1 MEDTNFVENGFI
13 NTEKRKLPN
22 MTDVSSNVSPNVSKL
37 SLVELKQ
44 LAKIHNPPIKYYY
57 IKSRV
62 ELIQILTSEFTEQMK
77 VEKMTIHQLRKD
89 AREKG
94 HVNVW
99 KMCRPQLV
107 ELLFESGSSPKKN
120 EKNDDHTEEHNNP
133 QTSESENVRKE
144 V

>member
-1 MEDTNFVENGFI
+1 MSD
-13 NTEKRKLPN
+13 
-22 MTDVSSNVSPNVSKL
+22 SNVHTL
-37 SLVELKQ
+37 SLVDLKQ
-44 LAKIHNPPIKYYY
+44 LAKVHNPPIKYYY

-94 HVNVW
+94 HINVW
-99 KMCRPQLV
+99 KMRRPQLV
-107 ELLFESGSSPKKN
+107 ELLFGSDSGSEKD
-120 EKNDDHTEEHNNP
+120 EKNDNHTEKHDNP
-133 QTSESENVRKE
+133 EKGESKYVRVE

>member
-1 MEDTNFVENGFI
+1 MKTD
-13 NTEKRKLPN
+13 LPKVLL
-22 MTDVSSNVSPNVSKL
+22 MSLPKMSDVTDLHNSDVHTL
-37 SLVELKQ
+37 SLVDLKQ
-44 LAKIHNPPIKYYY
+44 LAKVHNPPIKYYY

-94 HVNVW
+94 HINVW
-99 KMCRPQLV
+99 KMRRPQLV
-107 ELLFESGSSPKKN
+107 ELLFPSNPRSDSGSEKD
-120 EKNDDHTEEHNNP
+120 EKNNNHTEKHDNP
-133 QTSESENVRKE
+133 EKSESKDVG

>member
-1 MEDTNFVENGFI
+1 MA
-13 NTEKRKLPN
+13 
-22 MTDVSSNVSPNVSKL
+22 DVHTL

-44 LAKIHNPPIKYYY
+44 LAKVNNPPIKYYY

-77 VEKMTIHQLRKD
+77 IEKLTIHQLRKE

-94 HVNVW
+94 HLNVW
-99 KMCRPQLV
+99 KMRRPQLV
-107 ELLFESGSSPKKN
+107 ELLYGSNSGPKEDK
-120 EKNDDHTEEHNNP
+120 KNDDHTEEHNDP
-133 QTSESENVRKE
+133 KKSESKDVG